1 MSVFV
6 DTSALYALVDADDDQ
21 HRRARATFERVGAT
35 EDLVTHAYV
44 AVEALALAQRRLD
57 ARAVRALATELLP
70 LLVTLSV
77 DETTHDAAV
86 AAMLAALP
94 TRVSLVDFVSFQVMR
109 ERSITRAFTF
119 DGDFAK
125 AGFQTLS

>member
-1 MSVFV
+1 MSIFV
-6 DTSALYALVDADDDQ
+6 DTSALHALVDADDDA
-21 HRRARATFERVGAT
+21 HRRARATFERIGAS
-35 EDLVTHAYV
+35 EELVTHAYV

-57 ARAVRALATELLP
+57 AHAVRALATELLP
-70 LLVTLSV
+70 FLTTFSV

-86 AAMLAALP
+86 AALLAALP

-119 DGDFAK
+119 DGDFEK
-125 AGFQTLS
+125 AGFIAVP